1 MVEMSWP
8 VSELMQEHLQNLMSL
23 GYMTTTKLASYLV
36 PEDPAS
42 PAPVR
47 GYVMTCVVFY
57 D

>member
-42 PAPVR
+42 PASVR